1 MTRTDELLRAQLVD
15 AVMARVEDEPVPTA
29 SRAFLAAVRQRA
41 PIQAFTAFATAGRLA
56 TLRTR
61 PVPLATRMRAA
72 ALALGVGGML
82 ATSGAVALASVAGV
96 AQQVAGHL
104 GGAPVLE
111 PARPTTTPVPSPTAR
126 RSEPP
131 TLIIAPAEPGGSE
144 PAHPTPVAS
153 PSPSPSPVPTPWRA
167 ARPTATPELGGGS
180 GDDES
185 RATPQPTATSGQ
197 DDAGDESPDGQ
208 ATATPEPTATPPST
222 EGATAGDSSAPDSA
236 PQGVSTG
243 D

>member
-1 MTRTDELLRAQLVD
+1 MTRIDELLRARLVD

-29 SRAFLAAVRQRA
+29 GRAFLAAVRQRA

-61 PVPLATRMRAA
+61 PVPLVTRMRAA

-82 ATSGAVALASVAGV
+82 ATSGAVALAGVAGV

-111 PARPTTTPVPSPTAR
+111 PAGPTTTPSPSPTAR
-126 RSEPP
+126 PSESPVLIVASAEPGRSEPADP
-131 TLIIAPAEPGGSE
+131 TRAA
-144 PAHPTPVAS
+144 
-153 PSPSPSPVPTPWRA
+153 SPSPSPVPRPWRA
-167 ARPTATPELGGGS
+167 ARPTATPELDGGS

-185 RATPQPTATSGQ
+185 RATPQPTATPGQ
-197 DDAGDESPDGQ
+197 GDAGDESPDRQ
-208 ATATPEPTATPPST
+208 ATATPELTATPPST